1 MKISLR
7 GELIG
12 QTGGQKV
19 FRKVAG
25 RVETF
30 CTYKKFGI
38 VPQKKVQI
46 EHLSPLDTNPG
57 WLSVHGYKASEG
69 KIITSQVRNGKN
81 SYIERY
87 RYLTGDRGSFIPD
100 TTGKVPYYK
109 ALPNTQIDE
118 VFVNGHQPHI
128 IKFKSPDGD
137 VFQITRYNPKT
148 NTSHITTKINNIVV
162 SERIG

>member
-1 MKISLR
+1 MTISLR

-12 QTGGQKV
+12 QKGGQKV
-19 FRKVAG
+19 FKRVAG

-30 CTYKKFGI
+30 RTYENFGL

-46 EHLSPLDTNPG
+46 KHLSPIDTNPG
-57 WLSVHGYKASEG
+57 WLSIRGFEASEG
-69 KIITSQVRNGKN
+69 EIITSQVRNGKN
-81 SYIERY
+81 SRIERY
-87 RYLTGDRGSFIPD
+87 RHLTGDRGSFIPD
-100 TTGKVPYYK
+100 ITGKIPYYK

-137 VFQITRYNPKT
+137 VLQITRYNPKT
-148 NTSHITTKINNIVV
+148 NTSHTTIKINNKVV

>member
-1 MKISLR
+1 MTISLR

-12 QTGGQKV
+12 QKGGQKV
-19 FRKVAG
+19 FKRVAG

-30 CTYKKFGI
+30 RTYENFGL

-46 EHLSPLDTNPG
+46 KHLSPIDTNPG
-57 WLSVHGYKASEG
+57 WLSIRGFEASEG
-69 KIITSQVRNGKN
+69 EIITSQVRNGKK
-81 SYIERY
+81 SRIERY
-87 RYLTGDRGSFIPD
+87 RHLTGDRGSFIPD
-100 TTGKVPYYK
+100 ITGKIPYYK

-137 VFQITRYNPKT
+137 VLQITRYNPKT
-148 NTSHITTKINNIVV
+148 NTSHTTIKINNKVV